1 MNNYTTAEI
10 NDFSQKENGYLAL
23 FCLRLGN
30 LCVKADA
37 QAMMP
42 VTVTLENSEYNFEDV
57 AEATKP
63 NDYKEDTSVDLSEL
77 S

>member
-10 NDFSQKENGYLAL
+10 NDFSQKENAEKLLNTKLDEIEEGYQRYLM
-23 FCLRLGN
+23 G
-30 LCVKADA
+30 
-37 QAMMP
+37 
-42 VTVTLENSEYNFEDV
+42 EDN
-57 AEATKP
+57 EWE

>member
-10 NDFSQKENGYLAL
+10 NDFSQKENAEKLLNTKLDEIEEGYQRYLM
-23 FCLRLGN
+23 G
-30 LCVKADA
+30 
-37 QAMMP
+37 
-42 VTVTLENSEYNFEDV
+42 EDNGW
-57 AEATKP
+57 E